1 MIDDSPRR
9 TTVRDSPRKRNT
21 TIAGHVPI
29 PPQSAGTW
37 PPLVLPQV
45 RNLTRRLPDSPVEPE
60 QHIKRTYS
68 ELRARFRDAGRII
81 RRYTKVS
88 RRILILL
95 QWLKN
100 ALRCKD

>member
-1 MIDDSPRR
+1 MVDDSPRR
-9 TTVRDSPRKRNT
+9 AIRDSPRKRNT